1 MSVTDRIREIIEYKN
16 ISARQFCIDVGIANG
31 YLDKVKDVGSEKL
44 LKILNTYPEINPEW
58 LLTGKGEMLRKET
71 NLYDINF
78 GGNIQTLFEAK
89 ENYDKLQKDQEINLY
104 DINAAANL
112 QTLFELGQQNVI
124 GKLRIPNLPR
134 CDGAIYLRG
143 DSMYPLL
150 KSGDIII
157 YKMLNNIENIT
168 YGEMYLIDY
177 AIDGDDYLAV
187 KYINASDIDNHIR
200 LVSYN
205 QHFGPMDIPLSS
217 VRSIAIVKASV
228 RINTL
233 V

>member
-78 GGNIQTLFEAK
+78 GGNIQTIFEAK
-89 ENYDKLQKDQEINLY
+89 ENYNKLQKDQEINLY

-150 KSGDIII
+150 KSGDIVI
-157 YKMLNNIENIT
+157 YKILNNISNLT
-168 YGEMYLIDY
+168 FGEMYLIDY
-177 AIDGDDYLAV
+177 AIDGDDYLVV
-187 KYINASDIDNHIR
+187 KYINESDIDNHIR

-205 QHFGPMDIPLSS
+205 QHFGPIDIPLSS

-233 V
+233 L